1 MMRVLLL
8 LLLALSACSFNQK
21 TKKSGYPS
29 RGRPALPEGWT
40 RQASLH
46 GVEIDTP
53 PGWRVGV
60 DSKDGHLDI
69 TGDHSEKAAIWPVFI
84 EGDFSDSAALAAAG
98 GLLKKLRPGEAWS
111 APTKENKGTAIAK
124 MTNRN
129 SEGRALFWWTSTK
142 VGSAAVLFVATAPAG
157 GLAERAGLFGQIF
170 KSFRMTG
177 NDDATERT
185 GKLSFVTWV
194 DPVEHAFTMKVPQ
207 GWTVEGGLIR
217 TSVIDP
223 KAIWV
228 ITSPEKDIRLTS
240 GDKAIPLFTE
250 PNEILDATGFPE
262 GSWYSPGFDQRWFVR
277 RFISGFDYSK
287 EYVAETVSRDCP
299 DVSFGDSRERNDID
313 QAINAIYAR
322 YPTGGAALSLSSGET
337 TYSCGATDA
346 RRDGY
351 LFASTLHL
359 RSDRSGLWL
368 VQNLF
373 GSQAPT
379 GQGAF
384 AQGLLYRVVMSTRAD
399 PDWVARQQNATA
411 EASRIIAETHD
422 AATKAITEAYEARN
436 ASMDEL
442 SRRGSNAML
451 ETMDVVDPVTGT
463 EFKIKSS
470 SNYYWVDGQE
480 RIVGTETYT
489 TPGIDF
495 TPLIQRP

>member
-1 MMRVLLL
+1 
-8 LLLALSACSFNQK
+8 
-21 TKKSGYPS
+21 
-29 RGRPALPEGWT
+29 
-40 RQASLH
+40 
-46 GVEIDTP
+46 
-53 PGWRVGV
+53 
-60 DSKDGHLDI
+60 
-69 TGDHSEKAAIWPVFI
+69 
-84 EGDFSDSAALAAAG
+84 
-98 GLLKKLRPGEAWS
+98 
-111 APTKENKGTAIAK
+111 
-124 MTNRN
+124 
-129 SEGRALFWWTSTK
+129 
-142 VGSAAVLFVATAPAG
+142 
-157 GLAERAGLFGQIF
+157 
-170 KSFRMTG
+170 
-177 NDDATERT
+177 
-185 GKLSFVTWV
+185 
-194 DPVEHAFTMKVPQ
+194 
-207 GWTVEGGLIR
+207 
-217 TSVIDP
+217 
-223 KAIWV
+223 
-228 ITSPEKDIRLTS
+228 
-240 GDKAIPLFTE
+240 
-250 PNEILDATGFPE
+250 
-262 GSWYSPGFDQRWFVR
+262 
-277 RFISGFDYSK
+277 
-287 EYVAETVSRDCP
+287 VSRDCP

-322 YPTGGAALSLSSGET
+322 YPTGSAALSLSSGET

-384 AQGLLYRVVMSTRAD
+384 AQELLYRVVMSTRAD